1 MSDAV
6 IIAHGKSEYDLFY
19 GLIAWTDREPNL
31 FARDGGRRNIAISHL
46 RDVLTDVPFT
56 SEKKL
61 HERYRYLNYRPRGSP
76 AFGDLKI
83 FPVMDYDGDNANV
96 LPYITDNLL
105 CGSSKVPL
113 AGYVSPVL
121 NYPNLEEVMSSIG
134 YDVVG
139 IDKGEFYKELVRGLK
154 RKTDI
159 LEFYNKLRDCDTTN
173 MDAVIYHILKDHPSF
188 QSSIKPLRVK
198 SWDFLR

>member
-61 HERYRYLNYRPRGSP
+61 HE
-76 AFGDLKI
+76 
-83 FPVMDYDGDNANV
+83 
-96 LPYITDNLL
+96 
-105 CGSSKVPL
+105 
-113 AGYVSPVL
+113 
-121 NYPNLEEVMSSIG
+121 SIG
-134 YDVVG
+134 
-139 IDKGEFYKELVRGLK
+139 I
-154 RKTDI
+154 
-159 LEFYNKLRDCDTTN
+159 
-173 MDAVIYHILKDHPSF
+173 
-188 QSSIKPLRVK
+188 SIIAQGDRRRSGTSRYSP
-198 SWDFLR
+198 